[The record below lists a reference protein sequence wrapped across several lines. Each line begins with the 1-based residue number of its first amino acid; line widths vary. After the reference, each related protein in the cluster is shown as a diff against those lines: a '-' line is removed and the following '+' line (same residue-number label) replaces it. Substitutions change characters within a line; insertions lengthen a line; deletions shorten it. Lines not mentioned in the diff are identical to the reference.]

1 MVQQQAQGEPRHLL
15 SNVPEVQARLV
26 GQVLAGRYR
35 IDSVLAGGATG
46 HVYKATQVAFDRAV
60 AIKVLYCEDDD
71 DATQRFRRRFEREAA
86 IAAQL
91 AHPNIVTI
99 LDFGETDEGDVF
111 IAMEFLEGQ
120 PLYMALQEQG
130 RFSTQRALNIALQV
144 TRALR
149 RAHGMGVVH
158 RDLKPANIMV
168 RPDGDGL
175 DMVTVLD
182 FGLVKVFD
190 SDTEEGLDGIEEEN
204 LTSAGALM
212 GTPGYMAPEQAVG
225 DQIDGRADL
234 YAVGIILT
242 QMLTGRL
249 PFEGNSIVELITAQV
264 MQPVPF
270 VRELEPELEISD
282 ELEATVHRCLNKDR
296 DERPESAEA
305 LLQELKEAWLQETEH
320 SFGTEASM
328 KPGLLDSVPDTV
340 RSKIPQIGASA
351 KIHEAELPVVPL
363 LDDPLEEPP
372 SATGNTSTKEIMIPT
387 ASRRAWLWLSLVAIV
402 VVMAAGAAVKVIVQ
416 PRLQARARPVGGLVD
431 LPESSWETAPAA
443 VAPAPT
449 PPAPRV
455 VPAPVPN
462 KSKPQEEDYK
472 GNPF

>member
-1 MVQQQAQGEPRHLL
+1 M

-26 GQVLAGRYR
+26 GKVLAGRYR

-46 HVYKATQVAFDRAV
+46 HVYKATQVAFDRPV
-60 AIKVLYCEDDD
+60 AIKVLYCEQDDQ
-71 DATQRFRRRFEREAA
+71 ASHRFRRRFEREAA

-111 IAMEFLEGQ
+111 IAMEFLEGM

-190 SDTEEGLDGIEEEN
+190 ADTEAGLDGIEEEN

-225 DQIDGRADL
+225 DQVDGRADL

-249 PFEGNSIVELITAQV
+249 PFEGTSIVELITAQV

-270 VRELEPELEISD
+270 VRELEPEVEISD

-296 DERPESAEA
+296 EERPASAQE
-305 LLQELKEAWLQETEH
+305 LLQELKDAWWQETEH
-320 SFGTEASM
+320 SFGTEASLR
-328 KPGLLDSVPDTV
+328 PNLLETVPDTV
-340 RSKIPQIGASA
+340 RQKIPQIGGSA
-351 KIHEAELPVVPL
+351 AKVEAADLPVVPL
-363 LDDPLEEPP
+363 LGEPMNEPP
-372 SATGNTSTKEIMIPT
+372 GPAGSSSTKEIVI
-387 ASRRAWLWLSLVAIV
+387 ASARKRGWLLLAVAVFV
-402 VVMAAGAAVKVIVQ
+402 VVAAAAVVIVAVQ
-416 PRLQARARPVGGLVD
+416 PRLQKRTRPVGGLVD
-431 LPESSWETAPAA
+431 LPESSWAAPASPVPAAPAA
-443 VAPAPT
+443 EPAPAPVDK
-449 PPAPRV
+449 PK
-455 VPAPVPN
+455 
-462 KSKPQEEDYK
+462 KSGAQDYK